1 MSHYAPFRRKRL
13 RLRRPRNQAVL
24 PDAGLPLFA
33 PLTEPDDYP
42 QTEPDVENEPDEY
55 IETEPDEDLAP
66 VQTEYA
72 QPAKFKP
79 RAPAGMRQKLAYS
92 SLAVL
97 AAASVVVTGLAMAP
111 RTPPPPSGAAEAYL
125 EGRATEPEPEPETVP
140 EPSRLSLLETEIT
153 AALAATA
160 WPSPLLPGE
169 ADPELEEAFQ
179 EAAAGCTAEPAGVRS
194 CSLAPGD
201 MSRTAAVVG
210 DASAAAW
217 VPALRRSLEP
227 QGWRVLSLAH
237 LDCPLPLQAAA
248 ADSAG
253 DECALHAGAVAQAI
267 AEAAP
272 GLVLVSNTRPA
283 GAGADWQEGLR
294 VLHEQWL
301 APAGMVIA
309 LGPVPQVEDALAC
322 QEAGLAPADC
332 AVTLDPAWNEATAA
346 ERKTAAAAAAA
357 FLDPA
362 AWFCASDGRCPAFAG
377 GAPVQQDGALT
388 PAFAARLDPVLGEA
402 VLTIL
407 NG

>member
-1 MSHYAPFRRKRL
+1 MSHYAPFRRNRL

-24 PDAGLPLFA
+24 PDAGLPFFA
-33 PLTEPDDYP
+33 PLTEPD
-42 QTEPDVENEPDEY
+42 EPTVTEPDEY
-55 IETEPDEDLAP
+55 GQPVRDEYSEPAHN
-66 VQTEYA
+66 EYT

-79 RAPAGMRQKLAYS
+79 KAPAGMRQKLAYS
-92 SLAVL
+92 ALAVL

-125 EGRATEPEPEPETVP
+125 EDRETAPEPEPETIP
-140 EPSRLSLLETEIT
+140 EPSLLSLLETEIS
-153 AALAATA
+153 AALAAA
-160 WPSPLLPGE
+160 DWPGPLLPGE
-169 ADPELEEAFQ
+169 ADPELEAVFQ
-179 EAAAGCTAEPAGVRS
+179 EAADGCKAEPAGVRS

-248 ADSAG
+248 GAWAG
-253 DECALHAGAVAQAI
+253 DECALHAKAVAQAI
-267 AEAAP
+267 TEAAP
-272 GLVLVSNTRPA
+272 GLVLVSNTAPA
-283 GAGADWQEGLR
+283 GAGAAWQDGLR
-294 VLHEQWL
+294 ILHEQWL
-301 APAGMVIA
+301 APAGQVIA
-309 LGPVPQVEDALAC
+309 LGPVPPVEDALAC
-322 QEAGLAPADC
+322 QEAGLAPVDC
-332 AVTLDPAWNEATAA
+332 IVALDPEWTEATAA
-346 ERKTAAAAAAA
+346 ERSTAEAAAAA
-357 FLDPA
+357 FLDPT
-362 AWFCASDGRCPAFAG
+362 AWLCAPDGRCPAFAG
-377 GAPVQQDGALT
+377 GAPVQQDGVLS